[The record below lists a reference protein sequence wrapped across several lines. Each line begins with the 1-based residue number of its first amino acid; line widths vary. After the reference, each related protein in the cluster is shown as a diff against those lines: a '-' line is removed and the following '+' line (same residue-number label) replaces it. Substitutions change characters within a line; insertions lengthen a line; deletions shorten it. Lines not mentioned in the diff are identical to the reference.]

1 MRISEEVKEALK
13 TKVPVVAL
21 ESTIISHGMPY
32 PKNIEVAIEVEQVV
46 RKEGGIPATIGVIKG
61 EIVVGLSKSE
71 IKYIGSAKEV
81 MKLST
86 REIPIC
92 IMRKKDGATTVSA
105 TSFIAERAGIKVFAT
120 GGVGGVH
127 RDVFESLDI
136 SRDLEELSERSI
148 IIVSSG
154 VKSILDISKTIEY
167 LETKGV
173 LVVGYKTDEFPAFYS
188 RKSNI
193 KIPKINSPEAV
204 AKIFKEKQNLLIKG
218 GILVANPVPEEY
230 EIPSPIVE
238 KWIALALADA
248 RRQDIHGK
256 QVTPFLLS
264 KLVELSNGKT
274 LTANVYLIKNNAKV
288 AALIARE
295 LAK

>member
-1 MRISEEVKEALK
+1 MRISEEVKDALSYNR
-13 TKVPVVAL
+13 PVVAL
-21 ESTIISHGMPY
+21 ESTIIAQGMPY
-32 PKNIEVAIEVEQVV
+32 PKNIEVAIEVEQII
-46 RKEGGIPATIGVIKG
+46 REEGAIPATIGVIKG
-61 EIVVGLSKSE
+61 EIVVGLSKAE
-71 IKYIGSAKEV
+71 IEYIGSAKEV

-92 IMRKKDGATTVSA
+92 IMRKNDGATTVSA

-120 GGVGGVH
+120 GGAGGVH
-127 RDVFESLDI
+127 REVFESFDI
-136 SRDLEELSERSI
+136 SRDLDELSLRNI
-148 IIVSSG
+148 ILVSSG
-154 VKSILDISKTIEY
+154 AKSILDIPKTIEY

-193 KIPKINSPEAV
+193 KIPEVNSPEEV
-204 AKIFKEKQNLLIKG
+204 AEIFKEKQNLSIKG
-218 GILVANPVPEEY
+218 SILVANPISEEY

-238 KWIALALADA
+238 KWIAEALADA

-274 LTANVYLIKNNAKV
+274 LTANVHLIKNNAKV
-288 AALIARE
+288 AALIAKE
-295 LAK
+295 LVK

>member
-46 RKEGGIPATIGVIKG
+46 RKEGGIPANIGVIKG

-154 VKSILDISKTIEY
+154 VKSILD
-167 LETKGV
+167 
-173 LVVGYKTDEFPAFYS
+173 
-188 RKSNI
+188 
-193 KIPKINSPEAV
+193 
-204 AKIFKEKQNLLIKG
+204 
-218 GILVANPVPEEY
+218 
-230 EIPSPIVE
+230 
-238 KWIALALADA
+238 
-248 RRQDIHGK
+248 
-256 QVTPFLLS
+256 
-264 KLVELSNGKT
+264 
-274 LTANVYLIKNNAKV
+274 
-288 AALIARE
+288 
-295 LAK
+295 

>member
-274 LTANVYLIKNNAKV
+274 LTANVHLIKNNAKV

>member
-1 MRISEEVKEALK
+1 MRTSEEVKDALSYNR
-13 TKVPVVAL
+13 PVVAL
-21 ESTIISHGMPY
+21 ESTIIAQGMPY
-32 PKNIEVAIEVEQVV
+32 PKNIEVAIEVEQII
-46 RKEGGIPATIGVIKG
+46 REEGAIPATIGVIKG
-61 EIVVGLSKSE
+61 EIVVGLSKAE
-71 IKYIGSAKEV
+71 IEYIGSAKEV

-92 IMRKKDGATTVSA
+92 IMRKDDGATAVSA

-120 GGVGGVH
+120 GGAGGVH
-127 RDVFESLDI
+127 REVFESFDI
-136 SRDLEELSERSI
+136 SRDLDELSLRNI
-148 IIVSSG
+148 ILVSSG
-154 VKSILDISKTIEY
+154 VKSILDIPKTIEY

-173 LVVGYKTDEFPAFYS
+173 LVVGYQTDEFPAFYS

-193 KIPKINSPEAV
+193 KIPEVNGPEEV
-204 AKIFKEKQNLLIKG
+204 VEIFKEKQNLLIKG
-218 GILVANPVPEEY
+218 GILVTNPIPHEY

-238 KWIALALADA
+238 KWIAEALADA
-248 RRQDIHGK
+248 GRQDIHGK

-274 LTANVYLIKNNAKV
+274 LTANVHLIKNNAKV

>member
-1 MRISEEVKEALK
+1 MKISEEVKDALSYNR
-13 TKVPVVAL
+13 PIVAL
-21 ESTIISHGMPY
+21 ESTIIAHGMPY
-32 PKNIEVAIEVEQVV
+32 PKNIEVAIEVEQII
-46 RKEGGIPATIGVIKG
+46 REEGAIPATIGVIKG
-61 EIVVGLSKSE
+61 EIVVGLSKAE
-71 IKYIGSAKEV
+71 IEYIGSAKEV

-92 IMRKKDGATTVSA
+92 IMRKDDGATAVSA

-120 GGVGGVH
+120 GGAGGVH
-127 RDVFESLDI
+127 RDVFKSFDI
-136 SRDLEELSERSI
+136 SRDLDELSLRNI
-148 IIVSSG
+148 ILVSSG
-154 VKSILDISKTIEY
+154 AKSILDIPKTIEY

-173 LVVGYKTDEFPAFYS
+173 LVVGYQTDEFPAFYS

-193 KIPKINSPEAV
+193 KIPEVNSPEEV
-204 AKIFKEKQNLLIKG
+204 AEIFKEKQNLSIKG
-218 GILVANPVPEEY
+218 VILVANPIPEEY

-238 KWIALALADA
+238 KWIAEALADA

-274 LTANVYLIKNNAKV
+274 LTANIHLIKNNAKV
-288 AALIARE
+288 AALIAKE